1 MSTFKMVHEW
11 NGHLDLFGRP
21 LPVGNP
27 RQYLLLR
34 RDFTENFR
42 QEPLNFAIITR
53 NDFRDVGK

>member
-1 MSTFKMVHEW
+1 MVHEW

-42 QEPLNFAIITR
+42 REPLNFAIITR
-53 NDFRDVGK
+53 NDFRDVGE